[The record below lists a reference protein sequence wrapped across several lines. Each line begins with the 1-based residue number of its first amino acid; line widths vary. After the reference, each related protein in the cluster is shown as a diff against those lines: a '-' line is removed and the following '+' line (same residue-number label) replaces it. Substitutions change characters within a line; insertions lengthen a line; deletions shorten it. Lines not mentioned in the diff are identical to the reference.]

1 MLWESGLT
9 TPHPIKPDDNKDEV
23 MHVAD
28 NTFLVTGAASGLGS
42 AVARRLVDKGARVV
56 LCDLSEDIED
66 LSASL
71 GSNTLACT
79 GDITSAAQMTA
90 IFERAAVFAGEAGLA
105 GVVHCAGVVSV
116 GKLLD
121 RDGNP
126 ANLDAYAK
134 TIDINLV
141 GTFNVMRLAAAAM
154 AGRAPGEEGERG
166 VIINTASIAA
176 FDGQVGQCA
185 YSASKAGVVGMSL
198 PAARELSRYGIRVMA
213 IAPGVFETP
222 MMAQIPSEAAQA
234 LAASIPFPKRLGRAE
249 EFALLA
255 EQIITNPMLNGEVI
269 RLDGGIRMQ

>member
-1 MLWESGLT
+1 MQV
-9 TPHPIKPDDNKDEV
+9 KDR
-23 MHVAD
+23 
-28 NTFLVTGAASGLGS
+28 TFLITGAASGLG
-42 AVARRLVDKGARVV
+42 AATAERLVNAGANVV
-56 LCDLSEDIED
+56 LCDMSDRVLNLAEQ
-66 LSASL
+66 L
-71 GSNTLACT
+71 GAQAKACVA
-79 GDITSAAQMTA
+79 DITSAADMQQAVNTA
-90 IFERAAVFAGEAGLA
+90 VALGGESGLS

-116 GKLLD
+116 AKLVD
-121 RDGNP
+121 REGNP
-126 ANLDAYAK
+126 ADLDSYAR
-134 TIDINLV
+134 TVNINLV

-154 AGRAPGEEGERG
+154 ANNPPGDSGERG

-198 PAARELSRYGIRVMA
+198 PAARELSRHAIRVMA

-222 MMAQIPSEAAQA
+222 MMSEIPDEAAQA
-234 LAASIPFPKRLGRAE
+234 LAAAVPFPKRLGKPE

>member
-1 MLWESGLT
+1 MQV
-9 TPHPIKPDDNKDEV
+9 KDR
-23 MHVAD
+23 
-28 NTFLVTGAASGLGS
+28 TFLITGAASGLG
-42 AVARRLVDKGARVV
+42 AATAERLVNAGANVV
-56 LCDLSEDIED
+56 LCDMSDRVLSLAEQ
-66 LSASL
+66 L
-71 GSNTLACT
+71 GAQAKACVA
-79 GDITSAAQMTA
+79 DITSAADMQQAVNTA
-90 IFERAAVFAGEAGLA
+90 VALGGESGLS

-116 GKLLD
+116 AKLVD
-121 RDGNP
+121 REGNP
-126 ANLDAYAK
+126 ADLDSYAR
-134 TIDINLV
+134 TVHINLV

-154 AGRAPGEEGERG
+154 ANNPPGDSGERG

-198 PAARELSRYGIRVMA
+198 PAARELSRHAIRVMA

-222 MMAQIPSEAAQA
+222 MMSEIPDEAAQA
-234 LAASIPFPKRLGRAE
+234 LAAAVPFPKRLGKPE